1 MDTKEAAI
9 RLWAH
14 ECQRVFSDRFV
25 QDAADDQGRFR
36 EVIAASCVPSLCRD
50 ALGGSGDLLEGTR
63 VCFGALVT
71 EIVLDWMGRVRGT
84 RVVGVRVSTGRCPAE
99 EIEKNQ
105 CTVCTRC

>member
-36 EVIAASCVPSLCRD
+36 EVKGVLHAPACGESVKQSLNLD
-50 ALGGSGDLLEGTR
+50 KAGDLSER
-63 VCFGALVT
+63 KACREHPPWSFSRKQKRLV
-71 EIVLDWMGRVRGT
+71 
-84 RVVGVRVSTGRCPAE
+84 
-99 EIEKNQ
+99 
-105 CTVCTRC
+105 